1 MFVQMRGTNNRD
13 IYDVLVF
20 CDNMIQYLQS
30 VTWSTPNV
38 EIFSVVKLFWYS
50 RLVFIDYCYRRDWH
64 KTIEFLIYS
73 FFYLL
78 AEDIFLTYSKGINN
92 LTT

>member
-30 VTWSTPNV
+30 VAWSIPNV
-38 EIFSVVKLFWYS
+38 EIFSIVKLFSYG
-50 RLVFIDYCYRRDWH
+50 RFVFIDYCYR
-64 KTIEFLIYS
+64 TV
-73 FFYLL
+73 
-78 AEDIFLTYSKGINN
+78 
-92 LTT
+92 